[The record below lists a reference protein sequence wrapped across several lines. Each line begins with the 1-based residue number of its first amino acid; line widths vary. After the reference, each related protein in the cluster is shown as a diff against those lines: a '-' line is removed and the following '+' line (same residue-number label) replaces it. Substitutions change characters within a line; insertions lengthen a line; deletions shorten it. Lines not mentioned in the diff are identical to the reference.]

1 MDYDHYYFKL
11 EQMRNKPNSD
21 PNKVIRVV
29 FSVLRLPPEPEQVP
43 RVPDDLDEHLLQLE
57 VVVVVVHLQVGV
69 RDGTSHLPRLRVPDA
84 ALSAEGVLL
93 GGGGEH
99 VQVQGDATPR
109 GRADGSAGGAAGGF
123 AGRSR
128 RPRHTHVLAAP
139 PRPARSS

>member
-29 FSVLRLPPEPEQVP
+29 FSALRLPPEPEQVP
-43 RVPDDLDEHLLQLE
+43 RVPDDLDEHHRPSDRQ
-57 VVVVVVHLQVGV
+57 VHRV